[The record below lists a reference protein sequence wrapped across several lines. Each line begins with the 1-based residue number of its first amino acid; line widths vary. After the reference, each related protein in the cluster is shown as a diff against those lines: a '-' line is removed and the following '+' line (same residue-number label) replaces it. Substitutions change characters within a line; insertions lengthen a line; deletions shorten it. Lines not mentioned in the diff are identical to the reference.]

1 MNDKPSG
8 SADFDELLAILD
20 LKQIDEN
27 LYVGSHP
34 SKNPVRTFGGQMM
47 AQAFMAASRSLKHPT
62 PPSALSAHFIAGGDP
77 QKDLEFHI
85 VRLRDE
91 RRFANRRVDVMQDGQ
106 LLTTAMVSYLSG
118 GRSLEH
124 GIEPPALPGPLSVP
138 PVDDLLRGYE
148 DVVPHF
154 VNALRPI
161 DWRYTNDPT
170 WVMRRKG
177 EKLPHNRVWMKA
189 LGQLPDDPAVHAA
202 ALVYSSDTTVLDSII
217 TTHGLSWGFDRIFA
231 VTTNHS
237 VWFHRPIRFDD
248 WVLYSTS
255 SPVAADSRGL
265 GTGHF
270 FDPSGQL
277 LATVVQEG
285 IVKYFGA
292 AKT

>member
-1 MNDKPSG
+1 MST
-8 SADFDELLAILD
+8 ADLDELLAILD
-20 LKQIDEN
+20 LRQTGDDT
-27 LYVGSHP
+27 YVGSHP

-47 AQAFMAASRSLKHPT
+47 AQSLIAATRSLEHDL
-62 PPSALSAHFIAGGDP
+62 PPSALSVHFIAGGDP
-77 QKDLEFHI
+77 EKDLEFHI
-85 VRLRDE
+85 ARLRDE
-91 RRFANRRVDVMQDGQ
+91 RRFANRRVDVMQDGV
-106 LLTTAMVSYLSG
+106 LLTSAMVSYLAG

-124 GIEPPALPGPLSVP
+124 GIEPPELPDPLTVP

-170 WVMRRKG
+170 WVMRSKG
-177 EKLPHNRVWMKA
+177 EKLTYNRVWMKA
-189 LGQLPDDPAVHAA
+189 QGHMPDDPALHAA
-202 ALVYSSDTTVLDSII
+202 ALAYASDTTVLDSII

-237 VWFHRPIRFDD
+237 VWFHRPVRFDE

-270 FDPSGQL
+270 FDRSGQL

-285 IVKYFGA
+285 IVKHFPR
-292 AKT
+292 

>member
-1 MNDKPSG
+1 VSQ
-8 SADFDELLAILD
+8 ADFEELLAVLD
-20 LKQIDEN
+20 LKPIADDTF
-27 LYVGSHP
+27 VGSHP
-34 SKNPVRTFGGQMM
+34 SKNPVRTFGGQML
-47 AQAFMAASRSLKHPT
+47 AQAFVAGSRTVSEKL
-62 PPSALSAHFIAGGDP
+62 PPSSVSAHFIAGGDP
-77 QKDLEFHI
+77 ANDLEFHV

-91 RRFANRRVDVMQDGQ
+91 RRFANRRVDVMQDGT
-106 LLTTAMVSYLSG
+106 LLTTAMISYLAG

-124 GIEPPALPGPLSVP
+124 GIEPPEVADPESVP
-138 PVDDLLRGYE
+138 PVDELLRGYE

-154 VNALRPI
+154 ADALRPI

-170 WVMRRKG
+170 WVMRDKG
-177 EKLPHNRVWMKA
+177 DKLTYNRVWMKA
-189 LGQLPDDPAVHAA
+189 QGIMPDDPVLNCA

-217 TTHGLSWGFDRIFA
+217 STHGLSWGYDRIFA

-237 VWFHRPIRFDD
+237 VWFHRPVRFDE

-270 FDPSGQL
+270 FDRSGQL

-285 IVKYFGA
+285 IVKYFPGKA
-292 AKT
+292 R